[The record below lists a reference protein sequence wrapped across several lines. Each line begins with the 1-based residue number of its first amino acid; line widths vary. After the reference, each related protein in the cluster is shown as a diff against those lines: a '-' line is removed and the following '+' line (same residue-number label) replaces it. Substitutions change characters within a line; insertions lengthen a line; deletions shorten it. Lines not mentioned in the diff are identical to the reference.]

1 MNHDK
6 GKHLAEVIKNLS
18 ENLVGDDFELI
29 MLRGLSHLFRA
40 SSVAFMSRKKDG
52 GEDFIRVVELREDME
67 REDMLSEAD
76 FARRYGFSFSDAIAG
91 HPPPGEGLSETPR
104 TMVISFMTGKYHS
117 LIHMT
122 SINDTEYLSDER
134 IVLLQPLIEL
144 ALNARYSIKNVTGF
158 MHPDSQGIG
167 FWGHR
172 IKTTLSSIRTAVDMF
187 MDQDLSEDDTEEL
200 KNLVRK
206 GVIELSEIVD
216 TLLQVSRLN
225 NGNKS

>member
-1 MNHDK
+1 
-6 GKHLAEVIKNLS
+6 
-18 ENLVGDDFELI
+18 
-29 MLRGLSHLFRA
+29 
-40 SSVAFMSRKKDG
+40 
-52 GEDFIRVVELREDME
+52 
-67 REDMLSEAD
+67 
-76 FARRYGFSFSDAIAG
+76 
-91 HPPPGEGLSETPR
+91 
-104 TMVISFMTGKYHS
+104 
-117 LIHMT
+117 
-122 SINDTEYLSDER
+122 
-134 IVLLQPLIEL
+134 
-144 ALNARYSIKNVTGF
+144 